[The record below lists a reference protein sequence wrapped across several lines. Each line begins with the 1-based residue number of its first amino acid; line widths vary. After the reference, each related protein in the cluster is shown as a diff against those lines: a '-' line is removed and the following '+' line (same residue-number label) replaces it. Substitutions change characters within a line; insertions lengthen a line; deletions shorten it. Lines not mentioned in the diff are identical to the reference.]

1 MQARGIALVLLVI
14 LALAAGQYTTSNAVN
29 NQLSELEKVDFA
41 QLEEQTGLN
50 FSITDTDHST
60 GLTSS
65 SGSLTLTV
73 DDGAL
78 AFVSLV
84 EYELQHLLTQR
95 VGINAIVREL
105 ALEGEES
112 IDLIETVF
120 KENPLTFDGSFSL
133 EGAIDGELS
142 IPQVEYSEDT
152 AAISIDGSTVF
163 LESDPMG
170 APGEFINSEYEFVV
184 PKLFLRSDEQE
195 YEINQFSWLIET
207 TEGKTAETGSSTQ
220 RMSINSQVLTQS
232 GVAMASFGTLTV
244 ESETL
249 FGDLAISGT
258 STLTVESALTAFG
271 PMTDFKLA
279 MSVQDINRAIAD
291 ELQTFVQRLGMTTD
305 EDEQAVMTQEFL
317 SKTADLFVAN
327 SPRINID
334 EFKFNFGTDEF
345 INLKAELKL
354 NKDKID
360 PSSIALIQ
368 QLGLAGASILIPA
381 LEFRMD
387 ADLSQQALM
396 MAGAMNPALA
406 ATLSESMVVEA
417 IDGSVTLN
425 GVPIM

>member
-1 MQARGIALVLLVI
+1 
-14 LALAAGQYTTSNAVN
+14 
-29 NQLSELEKVDFA
+29 
-41 QLEEQTGLN
+41 
-50 FSITDTDHST
+50 
-60 GLTSS
+60 
-65 SGSLTLTV
+65 
-73 DDGAL
+73 
-78 AFVSLV
+78 
-84 EYELQHLLTQR
+84 
-95 VGINAIVREL
+95 
-105 ALEGEES
+105 
-112 IDLIETVF
+112 
-120 KENPLTFDGSFSL
+120 
-133 EGAIDGELS
+133 
-142 IPQVEYSEDT
+142 
-152 AAISIDGSTVF
+152 
-163 LESDPMG
+163 
-170 APGEFINSEYEFVV
+170 
-184 PKLFLRSDEQE
+184 
-195 YEINQFSWLIET
+195 
-207 TEGKTAETGSSTQ
+207 
-220 RMSINSQVLTQS
+220 MSINSQVLTQS
-232 GVAMASFGTLTV
+232 GVAMASFGALTV

-258 STLTVESALTAFG
+258 STLTLESALTAFG

-345 INLKAELKL
+345 ITLKAGLKL

-368 QLGLAGASILIPA
+368 QLGLAGASILMPA

>member
-1 MQARGIALVLLVI
+1 MQARGVVIVVLLV

-29 NQLSELEKVDFA
+29 NQLSELEAINFA
-41 QLEEQTGLN
+41 QLEEQTGLS
-50 FSITDTDHST
+50 FSITNADHNS

-65 SGSLTLTV
+65 SGSLTLTI
-73 DDGAL
+73 DDGTL

-84 EYELQHLLTQR
+84 DYELQHLLMQR
-95 VGINAIVREL
+95 VGATAIVSEL
-105 ALEGEES
+105 MLEGEEA
-112 IDLIETVF
+112 IDLIGTVF
-120 KENPLTFDGSFSL
+120 KGKPLAFNGSFSF
-133 EGAIDGELS
+133 EGAIDGELN
-142 IPQVEYSEDT
+142 IPEIKFSEDT

-163 LESDPMG
+163 LGADPMG
-170 APGEFINSEYEFVV
+170 TPGEFIDSEYEFVV
-184 PKLFLRSDEQE
+184 PKMVFSSDGQE
-195 YEINQFSWLIET
+195 YEINQFSWVIET
-207 TEGKTAETGSSTQ
+207 AKGKTAETGTSTQ
-220 RMSINSQVLTQS
+220 KMSIDSQVLTQS
-232 GVAMASFGTLTV
+232 GVAVASLGKLNV
-244 ESETL
+244 DSETL
-249 FGDLAISGT
+249 FGELAISGT
-258 STLTVESALTAFG
+258 STLTLESALTAFG

-291 ELQTFVQRLGMTTD
+291 ELQTFVQTLGMTVD
-305 EDEQAVMTQEFL
+305 EDVQAMMAQEFL

-334 EFKFNFGTDEF
+334 EFKFNFGNDEF

-360 PSSIALIQ
+360 PSSIAVIQ

-406 ATLSESMVVEA
+406 ATLSESMIVEA

>member
-1 MQARGIALVLLVI
+1 MQARGIGLVLLAI
-14 LALAAGQYTTSNAVN
+14 LALAAGQYTTSNAVDK
-29 NQLSELEKVDFA
+29 QLSELETVNFA
-41 QLEEQTGLN
+41 QLEEQTGLRV
-50 FSITDTDHST
+50 SITDTGHSA

-65 SGSLTLTV
+65 SGSLTLTI

-84 EYELQHLLTQR
+84 EYELQHLLMQR
-95 VGINAIVREL
+95 VGVNAIVREL
-105 ALEGEES
+105 TLEGEES

-120 KENPLTFDGSFSL
+120 KDNPITFGGFFSL
-133 EGAIDGELS
+133 KGAIDGELN
-142 IPQVEYSEDT
+142 IPNVEFSEDT

-163 LESDPMG
+163 LESDLMG
-170 APGEFINSEYEFVV
+170 APGEFINSAYEFFV
-184 PKLFLRSDEQE
+184 PKIFFRLDEQE

-207 TEGKTAETGSSTQ
+207 TEGKTAGTGSSTQ
-220 RMSINSQVLTQS
+220 KMSINSQILTQS
-232 GVAMASFGTLTV
+232 GVAMASFGALNV

-258 STLTVESALTAFG
+258 STLTLESALTAFG
-271 PMTDFKLA
+271 TMTNFKLA
-279 MSVQDINRAIAD
+279 MSVQDINRTIAD
-291 ELQTFVQRLGMTTD
+291 ETQTFLQTLGMTTD
-305 EDEQAVMTQEFL
+305 DEQAVMTQEFL
-317 SKTADLFVAN
+317 SKTADLLVAN
-327 SPRINID
+327 SPRINIE

-345 INLKAELKL
+345 INVKAELKL
-354 NKDKID
+354 NKDKVD

-396 MAGAMNPALA
+396 MAGTMNPALA
-406 ATLSESMVVEA
+406 ATLSESMIVEA